1 MMWGQRFDDWYFR
14 LENRNLAEMNYWIY
28 RDDFSM
34 VVSSFDL
41 LLCCCCFTWAADPQ
55 FDSFFFFKVGGGKAT
70 SSFWVNDFK
79 SEGFGWEFEENSS
92 SMSHQPSTFWSTSLT
107 KGAPMPNK
115 ALIRLL
121 TMDHKCSLNK
131 ALQGCICHGG
141 YLTWW

>member
-41 LLCCCCFTWAADPQ
+41 LLCFCCFTWAADPQ
-55 FDSFFFFKVGGGKAT
+55 FDSFFFLKWVGGKPLAPSEWMT
-70 SSFWVNDFK
+70 SNRRDLAD
-79 SEGFGWEFEENSS
+79 FEENSS

-131 ALQGCICHGG
+131 ALQGFICHGG